1 MVQIDKIVH
10 FIVSMI
16 ITILVAIVVKSM
28 EGDAVQGIMCGVF
41 GAIFTMCLGVAKEI
55 WDKFRGTGFD
65 VQDLIADALGCVI
78 AVIFT
83 IFM

>member
-1 MVQIDKIVH
+1 MVKIDKIVH

-16 ITILVAIVVKSM
+16 LTILIAIVVKSI
-28 EGDAVQGIMCGVF
+28 EGDAVQGIMCGLF
-41 GAIFTMCLGVAKEI
+41 GAIVTMCIGIGKEV

-78 AVIFT
+78 ALVFT

>member
-16 ITILVAIVVKSM
+16 ITILVAIVVKSI

-41 GAIFTMCLGVAKEI
+41 GACVTMCIGIGKEI

-65 VQDLIADALGCVI
+65 LMDLAADALGCFI
-78 AVIFT
+78 AMIFT